1 MYFKSVTVI
10 MLKLD
15 PVLKKK
21 KKNTHVV
28 VVTTTVITDQK
39 GHFVSEE

>member
-15 PVLKKK
+15 PVLKK

>member
-1 MYFKSVTVI
+1 MYFKSVTVII

-21 KKNTHVV
+21 KNTHVV
-28 VVTTTVITDQK
+28 VVTITDQK
-39 GHFVSEE
+39 GQFVSEE

>member
-1 MYFKSVTVI
+1 MYFKSVTVII

-21 KKNTHVV
+21 NTHVV
-28 VVTTTVITDQK
+28 VVTITDQK
-39 GHFVSEE
+39 GQFVSEE